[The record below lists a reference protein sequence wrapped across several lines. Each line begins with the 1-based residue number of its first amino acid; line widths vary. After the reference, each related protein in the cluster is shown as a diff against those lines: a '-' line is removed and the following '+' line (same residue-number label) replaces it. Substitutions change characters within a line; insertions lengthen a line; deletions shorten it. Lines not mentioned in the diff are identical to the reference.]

1 MWEISQTYLG
11 TLLQPGTKGA
21 DMYEAL
27 KNADRSV
34 LAAAREALQDFEA
47 ANVELSGLCRSVQK
61 ALGKIADM

>member
-1 MWEISQTYLG
+1 
-11 TLLQPGTKGA
+11 
-21 DMYEAL
+21 MYEAL
-27 KNADRSV
+27 KNSDRSV